1 MKSILTFILLVTLVT
16 GCKVHSGGHFAA
28 NIEPHPGSLGY
39 VGDITD
45 VKTKTR
51 GAVVLMGGGKDV
63 DSAFKWMIERSGG
76 GNAVVIRA
84 SGTAAY
90 NPYIF
95 GLGKLKSVETL
106 LINTRAL
113 ADDPAVAQV
122 IRNAELLWIAGGDQ
136 ADYMKFW
143 KGTRTSAALNYL
155 LNEKKVPFG
164 GTSAG
169 CAILGGIYYSG
180 EEGSIVSD
188 SAMINPFDKK
198 VTLYNNDF
206 LHAPFL
212 RNVITDQHY
221 LTRNREGRHV
231 TFLARIIN
239 DWKIYPIGI
248 AANEK
253 TAVCIDDL
261 GHAKVIGDSKAYF
274 IISDKSKT
282 PEIIT
287 PGRALRWVDGNQAL
301 RVYEIQGTGAG
312 KGYFPVNDIKVD
324 KALGGEWYW
333 WWTENGKLFKQQI
346 AVTSHVLN
354 RRGDGV
360 KK

>member
-1 MKSILTFILLVTLVT
+1 MKQIRLFIFLVTLFVVN
-16 GCKVHSGGHFAA
+16 GCKIHSRVQQLRDDA
-28 NIEPHPGSLGY
+28 PHPGSLGF
-39 VGDITD
+39 VGDIVD
-45 VKTKTR
+45 VSPKTR
-51 GAVVLMGGGKDV
+51 GGMVLMGGGKDV

-106 LINTRAL
+106 LINSRA
-113 ADDPAVAQV
+113 AANDPHVAQV

-136 ADYMKFW
+136 SNYVKFW
-143 KGTRTSAALNYL
+143 KGTRTGAALNYL

-188 SAMINPFDKK
+188 SAMMDPFDKK

-206 LHAPFL
+206 LHAPYL
-212 RNVITDQHY
+212 SDVITDQHY
-221 LTRNREGRHV
+221 LTRAREGRHV

-239 DWKIYPIGI
+239 DWKVYPVGI

-253 TAVCIDDL
+253 TAVCIDDK
-261 GHAKVIGDSKAYF
+261 GIATVIGESKAYF
-274 IISDKSKT
+274 LITDKSKL
-282 PEIIT
+282 PET
-287 PGRALRWVDGNQAL
+287 TKPGKSLQWVDGKQAL
-301 RVYEIQGTGAG
+301 KVYEIQGNGQGSGSFSVKDFDFKKARGG
-312 KGYFPVNDIKVD
+312 K
-324 KALGGEWYW
+324 WYW
-333 WWTENGKLFKQQI
+333 WWSENGQLFTQTAI
-346 AVTSHVLN
+346 P
-354 RRGDGV
+354 
-360 KK
+360 